1 MNHKQIINNKP
12 VLVSDVIKDYTLYHR
27 NSTFISY
34 IGVKGDNSLFIQFC
48 NSTCFLYRDLPV
60 DLIKAALEAESI
72 GKWFHASLK
81 GKYEGEQL
89 ESHCIQ
95 PDKEEE
101 DDDDGY
107 EDFFGPHDAA
117 FEDEY

>member
-1 MNHKQIINNKP
+1 MKQTINQKA
-12 VLVSDVIKDYTLYHR
+12 VLVNDAIKDYTLYQK
-27 NSTFISY
+27 NSTFIAY

-48 NSTCFLYRDLPV
+48 NGICFIYPDLPI
-60 DLIKAALEAESI
+60 DLIKSALEAESI
-72 GKWFHASLK
+72 SVFYHSQIK

-95 PDKEEE
+95 PAKEEE
-101 DDDDGY
+101 EADDEGY

-117 FEDEY
+117 FEDEH